1 MAFTIEEIKNFAMHL
16 KVQGAYVQQP
26 VPGIYGLEP
35 DMVVSSNDANALY
48 PISLMH
54 QNIGYDTLFAR
65 IYEPAIID
73 RTLNLIATVLTKK
86 KDNPEIIDQACSG
99 FSNAIIGSLKDFFTR
114 KTVQN
119 KADMLEFAS
128 NYYVALLRKLLEFQG
143 TLEDI
148 FEPKDDTS
156 YFLLRSYLYPILE
169 LVTWVS
175 PQNRGYNQTTIDY
188 VFFNHDFDQKY
199 RNKYIYIMLNFN
211 STKVSFKKLN
221 LKEMREIFSRKIVNP
236 YGVLYDLHDENL
248 AFDVELIKIG
258 LDDRK
263 IIKNR
268 SLMLGAI
275 LSAYNKLS
283 EETKEF
289 FLNPEN
295 GLYLSERQANQ
306 ILNEIEDTE
315 SREGRLFS
323 LTTIEFE
330 VHKINKK
337 INAHE
342 KIPIFIAL
350 REAQFNSMQQGIKVT
365 LNSLYGIY
373 GLITWQFASPII
385 GNSITTAGKIYGIK
399 LFQVVSTEI
408 ISKIDKDIKEGKY
421 NESTEYIR
429 FRA

>member
-1 MAFTIEEIKNFAMHL
+1 MDFSLEDIKAFSMHL

-35 DMVVSSNDANALY
+35 DIVLNSNDANALY

-65 IYEPAIID
+65 IYEPAIIE
-73 RTLNLIATVLTKK
+73 RVLNLIETVFKKK
-86 KDNPEIIDQACSG
+86 KDNPEIIEQACSG
-99 FSNAIIGSLKDFFTR
+99 FKNAIIGSLKDYFTR
-114 KTVQN
+114 KTVKK
-119 KADMLEFAS
+119 KAELLKFASDYYVVLLRRILEF
-128 NYYVALLRKLLEFQG
+128 NG
-143 TLEDI
+143 TLDDI
-148 FEPKDDTS
+148 FEPKDDTT

-169 LVTWVS
+169 LVTWIS
-175 PQNRGYNQTTIDY
+175 PQNRGYNQTVVDY
-188 VFFNHDFDQKY
+188 IFFNETFDKEY
-199 RNKYIYIMLNFN
+199 SNKSIYIMQNFN
-211 STKVSFKKLN
+211 STKVNFKKLD
-221 LKEMREIFSRKIVNP
+221 LKGMREIFSRKIVNP
-236 YGVLYDLHDENL
+236 YGVLFDLHSENL

-275 LSAYNKLS
+275 LSAYGKLS
-283 EETKEF
+283 KESKEF

-306 ILNEIEDTE
+306 ILDEIEDTE
-315 SREGRLFS
+315 SRDGRLFS

-330 VHKINKK
+330 VHKINKN
-337 INAHE
+337 IPIEE
-342 KIPIFIAL
+342 KIPLFMAL

-408 ISKIDKDIKEGKY
+408 ISKIERDITEGKY

-429 FRA
+429 Y